1 MSVQVKSDFTV
12 ACGHDD
18 TPTAPVLLGTTP
30 DDELKT
36 RSVKQKKSMADTVD
50 SEALVPEE
58 SGGRDQGMVPKLVG
72 LGGSVGY

>member
-1 MSVQVKSDFTV
+1 VFVQVNPDFTV

-18 TPTAPVLLGTTP
+18 THTAPVLLDTTP
-30 DDELKT
+30 DYELKT

-50 SEALVPEE
+50 SGALVPEE
-58 SGGRDQGMVPKLVG
+58 SGGRDQVMVPKLVG